1 MMVISS
7 IEPDRLVFVDECSSN
22 TSLAP
27 LYGWA
32 RKGERAPQKT
42 PRNWGKNITLLSS
55 MSKEQGMGASLVV
68 EGSTNGRVF
77 QTYLEDVLCPT
88 LKRGQVVVMD
98 NLSAHKAER
107 VRDLIEGEGCELIYL
122 PPYSPDFNPIEGA
135 FSKLK
140 SYLRAACARS
150 QDTLMEVI
158 GKALSTISI
167 SDALGYFEHCGYRAV
182 VQSL

>member
-7 IEPDRLVFVDECSSN
+7 IDPERLVFVDECSSN

-32 RKGERAPQKT
+32 RKGQRAPQKT
-42 PRNWGKNITLLSS
+42 PRNWGKNITLLSG
-55 MSKEQGMGASLVV
+55 MGKEQGMGASLVV
-68 EGSTNGRVF
+68 EGSTNGTVF
-77 QTYLEDVLCPT
+77 ETYLEDVLLPT

-98 NLSAHKAER
+98 NLSAHKVER
-107 VRDLIEGEGCELIYL
+107 VRELIEGEGCELIYL
-122 PPYSPDFNPIEGA
+122 PPYSPDYNPIEQA

-140 SYLRAACARS
+140 SYLREACARS
-150 QDTLMEVI
+150 QQTLMEII
-158 GKALSTISI
+158 GEALSTITV
-167 SDALGYFEHCGYRAV
+167 SDVLGYFEHCGYRMV

>member
-1 MMVISS
+1 MVISS
-7 IEPDRLVFVDECSSN
+7 IEPDRLVFVDECSTN
-22 TSLAP
+22 TSLAH

-68 EGSTNGRVF
+68 EGSTNGTVF